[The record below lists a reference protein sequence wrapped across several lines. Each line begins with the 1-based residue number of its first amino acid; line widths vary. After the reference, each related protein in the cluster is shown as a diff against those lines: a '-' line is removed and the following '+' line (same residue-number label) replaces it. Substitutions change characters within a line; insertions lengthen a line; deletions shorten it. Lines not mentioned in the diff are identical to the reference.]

1 MKKRCALL
9 CVLVLVLA
17 LALPGVASAAET
29 SRYSVLGASAYGE
42 IWPEGAETPE
52 LFVGVFGGT
61 YTSSYRTPGV
71 RPFKDSITD
80 LSVFADWPAEDPEGV
95 SVSVYG
101 TLSPYDIG
109 IDRNLTKAG
118 AQAVIEGV
126 RVTYTLQPCPDQ
138 PDCWEQ
144 ITLSEEPALIEVDIT
159 WTGVGEISKQ
169 RYILKDITAD
179 YSLMDRSNGR
189 FRVAEV
195 EGSVII
201 DGVDVT
207 SGIELVGDLSDSKGG
222 TRIIGQLP
230 YWE

>member
-1 MKKRCALL
+1 M
-9 CVLVLVLA
+9 
-17 LALPGVASAAET
+17 
-29 SRYSVLGASAYGE
+29 
-42 IWPEGAETPE
+42 
-52 LFVGVFGGT
+52 
-61 YTSSYRTPGV
+61 
-71 RPFKDSITD
+71 
-80 LSVFADWPAEDPEGV
+80 
-95 SVSVYG
+95 
-101 TLSPYDIG
+101 
-109 IDRNLTKAG
+109 
-118 AQAVIEGV
+118 IEGV